1 MRDARQNVISVTHIH
16 LTFGL
21 SSPSRLLSRVT
32 PPAGNRHSPGGSD
45 AARVYISVRCNVI
58 DLTARDTDVRKLA
71 VRQATQLGAQPSTFA
86 PLQKCIPICFERTVD
101 LPLCGCRSQLGS
113 PVDRAHCGDLSGLF
127 HQAKLPQ
134 DAPARLTGGLHFPYR
149 LLILPPPRG
158 SEVTPRRNGKVRYL
172 FEDYTLDTERRE
184 LHRGADDVSVT
195 PQVFDLLE
203 YLIRNRQRVVSKDD
217 LVSAIWNGRIVS
229 DAALTTRLNAA
240 RSAIGDSGE
249 EQRLIKT
256 FPRKGFRFVGQVRE
270 VQGVPDADVDEPTAN
285 TVLALHDGPSIAV
298 LPFQNMS
305 DDPDQDY
312 FADGVVDEI
321 ITALSRF
328 RDTLFV
334 IARNSSFAY
343 KGKVVDIKQIGR
355 ELGVR
360 YVLEGSVRKAAG
372 KVRIIG
378 QLIDATTGMHLW
390 ADRFEG
396 ELSDIFA
403 LQDRMTERVVAAI
416 QPRVLKAEI
425 DRAVRR
431 PSSFTAYDLCRRAL
445 PHLYSWTREGSAEAS
460 QLLSRALE
468 LDPHYCLAATLAGSR
483 YLIAVS
489 QGWTT
494 DPKTEIAEGVRLLR
508 QALSIDGEDDAALAI
523 LGWATATFFGDYDAA
538 KEMVDRAVT
547 LNPNA
552 AMIWDQR
559 GWTYQRAGEAEEAIR
574 SFERAN
580 RLSPVDPLLF
590 ARLTGI
596 GVALISL
603 SRFDEALAAARRSL
617 GEKKTAQGYRCL
629 AAALA
634 HLGRDAEAKNAAA
647 KLLEMEPDFLIAE
660 WVARGGHWRSGA
672 LIDGLR
678 RAGLPE

>member
-1 MRDARQNVISVTHIH
+1 M
-16 LTFGL
+16 
-21 SSPSRLLSRVT
+21 
-32 PPAGNRHSPGGSD
+32 
-45 AARVYISVRCNVI
+45 
-58 DLTARDTDVRKLA
+58 
-71 VRQATQLGAQPSTFA
+71 
-86 PLQKCIPICFERTVD
+86 
-101 LPLCGCRSQLGS
+101 
-113 PVDRAHCGDLSGLF
+113 
-127 HQAKLPQ
+127 
-134 DAPARLTGGLHFPYR
+134 
-149 LLILPPPRG
+149 
-158 SEVTPRRNGKVRYL
+158 
-172 FEDYTLDTERRE
+172 
-184 LHRGADDVSVT
+184 
-195 PQVFDLLE
+195 
-203 YLIRNRQRVVSKDD
+203 
-217 LVSAIWNGRIVS
+217 
-229 DAALTTRLNAA
+229 
-240 RSAIGDSGE
+240 
-249 EQRLIKT
+249 
-256 FPRKGFRFVGQVRE
+256 RE

-538 KEMVDRAVT
+538 KEMVDRAVA

-634 HLGRDAEAKNAAA
+634 HLGRDAEAKKAAA